1 MSADATV
8 ALRLLIDGE
17 WIEGSGPVLR
27 SVDPAHPET
36 VVAEGATATEAE
48 VDRAVAA
55 AARAARDWA
64 RLPLAERGAVLIRA
78 AALLERDADA
88 LGRELSREEG
98 KPLAEGRGEVL
109 RAAQVLRYQGA
120 AGDREAG
127 ELYASPRAGERI
139 LVTRRPLGVVAVVT
153 PFNFP
158 VAIPAWK
165 IAPALVHGNAVV
177 WKAASSVP
185 LLAQRLA
192 EVLASAG
199 LPAGALNLVA
209 GPGALGSRLA
219 RHPDVHGFTFTGS
232 TAVGRE
238 LAGLLAASGT
248 PFQAELGGKN
258 ASVVLDDA
266 DLDVAVDQVMAGAFR
281 GSGQRCTATSRL
293 VVTAG
298 VADDLLERLAA
309 RTAAL
314 AVGDPLDAA
323 TDLGPLVDDR
333 AQARVSAVVEAA
345 RDAQVRELSRHPG
358 DTPHEGYFVAP
369 AIFELGEG
377 GGVVDEL
384 WREELFGPVLAVR
397 RARDVEE
404 AFALAGDAAFGL
416 SAAVFTRDLG
426 RALAAVDD
434 LRVGVLHVNSESG
447 GADPHVPF
455 GGVGASGFG
464 PKEQGAA
471 ARDFFTETTTVY
483 LKG

>member
-8 ALRLLIDGE
+8 PLRLLVGGAWVD
-17 WIEGSGPVLR
+17 GSGPVLR
-27 SVDPAHPET
+27 SLDPAHPDA
-36 VVAEGATATEAE
+36 VVAEGATATEADLE
-48 VDRAVAA
+48 RAVAA
-55 AARAARDWA
+55 ARGTARDWA
-64 RLPLAERGAVLIRA
+64 RTPLADRGAVLVRA

-98 KPLAEGRGEVL
+98 KPFAEGRGEVL
-109 RAAQVLRYQGA
+109 RAAQVLRYHGA

-158 VAIPAWK
+158 IAIPAWK
-165 IAPALVHGNAVV
+165 IAPALVHGNTVV
-177 WKAASSVP
+177 WKPASTVP

-192 EVLASAG
+192 EALASAG
-199 LPAGALNLVA
+199 LPAGVLNLVV

-219 RHPDVHGFTFTGS
+219 ASDIDGFTFTGS

-238 LAGLLAASGT
+238 LAVQLAGGGI

-266 DLDVAVDQVMAGAFR
+266 DLEVAVDQVMAGAFR

-293 VVTAG
+293 IVTAG
-298 VADDLLERLAA
+298 VADELLERLAA

-333 AQARVSAVVEAA
+333 SQTRVSAVVAKA
-345 RDAQVRELSRHPG
+345 RDAGVRELGGHGGHTS
-358 DTPHEGYFVAP
+358 DEGYFVAP
-369 AIFELGEG
+369 AVFELGAEG
-377 GGVVDEL
+377 GVADEL
-384 WREELFGPVLAVR
+384 WRTELFGPVLSVR
-397 RARDVEE
+397 RARDAEE
-404 AFALAGDAAFGL
+404 AFALAGDSEFGL

-455 GGVGASGFG
+455 GGVGSSGSG
-464 PKEQGAA
+464 PKEQGAT